1 MKVVTMHNWDDSHV
15 SGHTNSSFTLETPP
29 PFLQEPRNRF
39 LSLCSAHLAEHGMEE
54 ISELQFC
61 SVLLKQKPGSQLE
74 TTKKNTP
81 PRTQETKSGF
91 NSSLRMAVDIFY
103 AVSARQQHWTSQSF
117 LRSSTIKRTLSL
129 STVTVTDYHLQL
141 TPGSRTPSGLFSHKA
156 DQYMACP
163 RCPHS
168 SAFQ

>member
-1 MKVVTMHNWDDSHV
+1 MC
-15 SGHTNSSFTLETPP
+15 GHTNSSFTLETPP

-74 TTKKNTP
+74 ATKKNTP

-91 NSSLRMAVDIFY
+91 NSSLRMAVDVFY

-117 LRSSTIKRTLSL
+117 LRSSTIKITLSL
-129 STVTVTDYHLQL
+129 STVTLSHRLSL
-141 TPGSRTPSGLFSHKA
+141 TVNSRFQDTLWAGLPQSRPVHGMPKVPTFLSIPMTASHTTCNA
-156 DQYMACP
+156 D
-163 RCPHS
+163 
-168 SAFQ
+168 